1 MRSSRCRRVW
11 LVILVIGMAFVWGH
25 SMIPASGS
33 AEESRIVGEI
43 IKPFLE
49 IFVGEGNVTD
59 HLVRKLAHFTEYGVL
74 GFAMGANVALRG
86 REAVKTPQSPVGDS
100 SPLGEPRNRIYR
112 WTYGLLLMLAIAVVD
127 ESIQIVTPGRGA
139 MVADVLLDMC
149 GSLAGL
155 LAALAVCA
163 CWRRLTP
170 QSPAKGR

>member
-1 MRSSRCRRVW
+1 MRSKRSKRVW

-74 GFAMGANVALRG
+74 GFAMGANVALRL
-86 REAVKTPQSPVGDS
+86 S
-100 SPLGEPRNRIYR
+100 GEPRNRVYR

-170 QSPAKGR
+170 QSPAEGR

>member
-1 MRSSRCRRVW
+1 M
-11 LVILVIGMAFVWGH
+11 VILVIGMAFVWGH

-33 AEESRIVGEI
+33 AEESRIIGEI

-86 REAVKTPQSPVGDS
+86 RELVSGSAKTPQ
-100 SPLGEPRNRIYR
+100 IYR

-163 CWRRLTP
+163 CWRKITSRAATEE
-170 QSPAKGR
+170 

>member
-1 MRSSRCRRVW
+1 
-11 LVILVIGMAFVWGH
+11 
-25 SMIPASGS
+25 MIPASGS
-33 AEESRIVGEI
+33 AEESRIIGEI

-86 REAVKTPQSPVGDS
+86 REPVKTPQ
-100 SPLGEPRNRIYR
+100 IYR

-163 CWRRLTP
+163 CWRKVTP
-170 QSPAKGR
+170 QSPAEGR